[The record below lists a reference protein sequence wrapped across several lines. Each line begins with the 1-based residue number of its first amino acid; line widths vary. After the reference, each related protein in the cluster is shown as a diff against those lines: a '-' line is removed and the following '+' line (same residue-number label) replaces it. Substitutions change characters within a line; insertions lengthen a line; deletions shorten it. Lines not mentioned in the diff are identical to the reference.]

1 MIPLNENLILKCV
14 AVDDEPFALKLIE
27 DDISKI
33 GFLKLLKTF
42 SSPTEALSFLRKEQV
57 DLIFLDVQMPVLRGT
72 DFIRQLENRP
82 MVIFTTA
89 YEQYAVEGFELEV
102 IDYLVK
108 PILFDRFV
116 KAVNKAREQ
125 FQLRTSSSEKTDP
138 GFFFVHSEY
147 KEIKIFLD
155 SIQYIEGLK
164 DYVKIYL
171 QNQQRPILTRLN
183 LKAIEAKLPHEKF
196 CRVHNSFIV
205 PFSKITSI
213 QKSQIFLGSQSIPI
227 GEKFSDEFR
236 KRFKGGS

>member
-1 MIPLNENLILKCV
+1 MTPLDENLILKCV

-27 DDISKI
+27 GDISKI
-33 GFLKLLKTF
+33 SFLKLLKTF
-42 SSPTEALSFLRKEQV
+42 SSPTEALSFLRKEPV

-72 DFIRQLENRP
+72 DFIRQLETRP

-89 YEQYAVEGFELEV
+89 YDQYAVEGFELEV

-108 PILFDRFV
+108 PILFDRFL
-116 KAVNKAREQ
+116 KAANKAREE
-125 FQLRTSSSEKTDP
+125 FRLRSSDRKTDF

-147 KEIKIFLD
+147 KEIKIFFD

-164 DYVKIYL
+164 DYVKVYL

-227 GEKFSDEFR
+227 GEKFADEFR
-236 KRFKGGS
+236 KRYKAEA

>member
-1 MIPLNENLILKCV
+1 MIPLDENLILKCI

-33 GFLKLLKTF
+33 SFLKLLKTF

-57 DLIFLDVQMPVLRGT
+57 DVIFLDVQMPVLRGT
-72 DFIRQLENRP
+72 DFIRQLETRP

-89 YEQYAVEGFELEV
+89 YDQYAVEGFELEV

-108 PILFDRFV
+108 PILFDRLV
-116 KAVNKAREQ
+116 KAANKAKEQ
-125 FQLRTSSSEKTDP
+125 FQLRTSGGKIDP

-147 KEIKIFLD
+147 KEIKIFFD

-171 QNQQRPILTRLN
+171 QNHQRPILTRLN
-183 LKAIEAKLPHEKF
+183 LKAIEAKLPHEDF

-213 QKSQIFLGSQSIPI
+213 QKSQIFLSSQSIPI
-227 GEKFSDEFR
+227 GEKFADEFR
-236 KRFKGGS
+236 KRYKADA

>member
-1 MIPLNENLILKCV
+1 MTSLDENLILKCI

-27 DDISKI
+27 DDISKVS
-33 GFLKLLKTF
+33 FLKLLKTF

-57 DLIFLDVQMPVLRGT
+57 DIIFLDVQMPILRGT
-72 DFIRQLENRP
+72 DFIRQLETRP

-89 YEQYAVEGFELEV
+89 YDQYAVEGFELEV

-116 KAVNKAREQ
+116 KAANKALEQ
-125 FQLRTSSSEKTDP
+125 FRLRSSSGKMDS

-147 KEIKIFLD
+147 KEIKIFFD

-196 CRVHNSFIV
+196 CRVHNSFIA

-227 GEKFSDEFR
+227 GEKFADEFR
-236 KRFKGGS
+236 KRYKADA